1 MDSPNTVSVVLP
13 ADASPELRTALKEF
27 LANVAQHSRKNA
39 ELIDVLVQAMKSVNQ
54 DLQQE
59 KLRSHLLEARLQQAE
74 ARMEHLGKAVEAL
87 RRQGWVQ

>member
-1 MDSPNTVSVVLP
+1 MDSANTISVTLP
-13 ADASPELRTALKEF
+13 ADASPELRTTLKEF
-27 LANVAQHSRKNA
+27 LANIAQHSRKNA

-59 KLRSHLLEARLQQAE
+59 KLRSHLLEARLQQSE
-74 ARMEHLGKAVEAL
+74 AQLEHLGRTVNAL

>member
-1 MDSPNTVSVVLP
+1 MDSPNPVSVILP
-13 ADASPELRTALKEF
+13 PDASPQLRTALKEF

-39 ELIDVLVQAMKSVNQ
+39 ELIDLLVQAMKSVNQ

-59 KLRSHLLEARLQQAE
+59 KLRSHLLEARVQQAE
-74 ARMEHLGKAVEAL
+74 ARLEHMDRAVEAL

>member
-1 MDSPNTVSVVLP
+1 METPYTVTLP
-13 ADASPELRTALKEF
+13 ADVSPELKTALKEF
-27 LANVAQHSRKNA
+27 LANVAQHSRKNS

-59 KLRSHLLEARLQQAE
+59 KLRTHLLEARLQQTE
-74 ARMEHLGKAVEAL
+74 ARLEAMGRTVEAL

>member
-1 MDSPNTVSVVLP
+1 METPYTVLLP
-13 ADASPELRTALKEF
+13 ADVSPELRSALKEF

-59 KLRSHLLEARLQQAE
+59 KLRSHLLEARLQKAE
-74 ARMEHLGKAVEAL
+74 SRLEDLGRTVGAL
-87 RRQGWVQ
+87 RRQGWLQ